1 MGSKDYYEIL
11 GVNKKASQEDIKK
24 AYRKLAVKYHPDKN
38 PDNPEAEATFKGISE
53 AYAVLSDPEK
63 REQYDTYGAEGFSRQ
78 YSQEDIFKNFDFSD
92 IFREFGFGD
101 FGFGGSFGRSGGR
114 SGGSSFRFQSAPRK
128 GQDRLYELPLTLKE
142 IVEGSQKTISI
153 PVQGKTEQIQV
164 RIPKGLL
171 PGKKI
176 RLTGKGEP
184 GVHSG
189 PPGDL
194 YIQSRLVPDPV
205 FHHKDLDLFVDRS
218 ISLTE
223 AILGTKI
230 EVPTLEG
237 GKLSMNVAP
246 GTLHKTKMR
255 IPDRGIPNMQQ
266 PEKRG
271 NLYVQILVDMPKTLT
286 ENQKELIEQ
295 LQKTGL

>member
-24 AYRKLAVKYHPDKN
+24 AYRKLAQKYHPDKN
-38 PDNPEAEATFKGISE
+38 PDNPAAEETFKGISE

-63 REQYDTYGAEGFSRQ
+63 REQYDTYGAEGFRQQ
-78 YSQEDIFKNFDFSD
+78 YSQEDIFRNFDFSD

-101 FGFGGSFGRSGGR
+101 FGGSFGGR
-114 SGGSSFRFQSAPRK
+114 TGRTSFRFQSPPRK
-128 GQDRLYELPLTLKE
+128 GQDRLYELPLSLKE
-142 IVEGSQKTISI
+142 MAEGSQKTISV

-176 RLTGKGEP
+176 RLTGKGDP
-184 GVHSG
+184 GANSG

-194 YIQSRLVPDPV
+194 YIQSRLIPDPV
-205 FHHKDLDLFVDRS
+205 FRHKDLDLYVDRS
-218 ISLTE
+218 IPLTE
-223 AILGTKI
+223 ALLGTRI

-246 GTLHKTKMR
+246 GTQHKTKMR
-255 IPDRGIPNMQQ
+255 IPDRGLPNMQQ

-271 NLYVQILVDMPKTLT
+271 NLYVQILVDMPKNLDGD
-286 ENQKELIEQ
+286 QKKLVEQ
-295 LQKTGL
+295 LRETGL